1 MRSRRWRGRRPG
13 VAGSKLDPDLL
24 RRFEKVAQLPDE
36 EMNAVLLL
44 LDSVIA
50 KHTIVEVM
58 G

>member
-1 MRSRRWRGRRPG
+1 M
-13 VAGSKLDPDLL
+13 AGSKLDPELL

-50 KHTIVEVM
+50 KHTIKEVM